1 MLTLGPRELGVL
13 FLSKLLAGSQGG
25 DGGVGDGGGR
35 GVGGDESPGAV
46 LILGLLFSHSFVSD
60 PSATPW
66 TVACKAPLFTGFP
79 RQEYWSELSFPP
91 PSDLP
96 NPRIEPPSPAL
107 AGRFLTTEPP
117 GKPVIRAEGGLRPLC
132 VLSARPAGV
141 VSFCS
146 LPSSGNPLREAGW
159 ALLQLRAHGWPLP
172 VVPHHTPL

>member
-96 NPRIEPPSPAL
+96 NPRIEPASPAL
-107 AGRFLTTEPP
+107 QAN
-117 GKPVIRAEGGLRPLC
+117 
-132 VLSARPAGV
+132 
-141 VSFCS
+141 S
-146 LPSSGNPLREAGW
+146 LPLSHQGN
-159 ALLQLRAHGWPLP
+159 LLLLYQILS
-172 VVPHHTPL
+172 